1 MPSSQVSKKAEKA
14 QLMNLLN
21 HLAAIS
27 PTMLASNALKH
38 TLTKIDFFS
47 RNLFYIHFLAAA
59 NYSKTPIYRGFW
71 GKGNNRGKSGFAVNR
86 GFACLQYAYQALFGG

>member
-1 MPSSQVSKKAEKA
+1 MATTHSDPAIIPPSFCERGVD
-14 QLMNLLN
+14 L
-21 HLAAIS
+21 
-27 PTMLASNALKH
+27 
-38 TLTKIDFFS
+38 
-47 RNLFYIHFLAAA
+47 